1 MKEGE
6 LIVSLIKSIRDKIEV
21 LETDV
26 SVALAEHKQ
35 ISNMLEFEV
44 KKLRAENES
53 LRERVE
59 TQAALI
65 RKKGY

>member
-1 MKEGE
+1 MKENDR
-6 LIVSLIKSIRDKIEV
+6 IISLIKEIKEKLDLLESDISLTMIEC
-21 LETDV
+21 
-26 SVALAEHKQ
+26 KQ
-35 ISNMLEFEV
+35 IGNLYEFEV
-44 KKLRAENES
+44 NKLRAENES